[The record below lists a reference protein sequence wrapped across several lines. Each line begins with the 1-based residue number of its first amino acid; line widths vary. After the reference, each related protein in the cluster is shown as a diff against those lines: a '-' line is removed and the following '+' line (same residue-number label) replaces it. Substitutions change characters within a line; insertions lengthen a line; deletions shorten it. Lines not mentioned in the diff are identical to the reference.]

1 MDFELK
7 QIKTSLPFLG
17 FIESRQGGRPEN
29 QDSCGFTDTLLGL
42 LVVVCDGM
50 GGGPGG
56 KMASAV
62 AVDTIVQT
70 IRSATADSNRSK
82 AIEVA
87 IQNAHLKLLALQ
99 KERPSLTGMGTTA
112 TILLI
117 SRQSAMIAHVGDSR
131 IYQLRRGS
139 KIFRTEDHSL
149 VGEMVRKKAM
159 TEDEARMSSNS
170 NIIQRALGIG
180 AEVKADIS
188 ERAYEKGDT
197 IVLCTDGVWGAM
209 KENELIE
216 SLARTKTLSG
226 AMEKTMV
233 KVDELGVADG
243 NKHDNFTMA
252 LLTTTCN
259 SNLKEAM
266 TTKIRN
272 LLLGLSIVCGLSLMG
287 NVAQFTVRP
296 DNSVNNPQV
305 AHGDTSSVAK
315 VAELEKQMAEKD
327 LRMNELEKQIVDMKE
342 KYDETF
348 SKLSA
353 IESASKEV
361 AKIVN
366 ENREEEQKAKK
377 QLIGKLD
384 ELITRLEKICDM
396 MKGKDKDEQIAEATH
411 NIRELPSELNPYGN
425 KTRQIEDIVVLLNN
439 SIAKSDK
446 KDTRYRKNNQYEGHW
461 TGTKP
466 KGIITLVKDMKEQIK
481 LNGQTNDEEKII
493 GFRIVIRALF
503 LRLVTRGFG

>member
-29 QDSCGFTDTLLGL
+29 QDSCGFSDTLLGL

-56 KMASAV
+56 KMASTV
-62 AVDTIVQT
+62 AVDTIMQT

-99 KERPSLTGMGTTA
+99 KERPSLVGMGTTA

-180 AEVKADIS
+180 TEVKADIS
-188 ERAYEKGDT
+188 ERAYEKGDRF
-197 IVLCTDGVWGAM
+197 VLCTDGVWGAM
-209 KENELIE
+209 KENDLIE

-226 AMEKTMV
+226 AMERTMV
-233 KVDELGVADG
+233 KVDELGAAEG
-243 NKHDNFTMA
+243 NNHDNFTMA
-252 LLTTTCN
+252 LLTVNCN
-259 SNLKEAM
+259 SNLKEVM
-266 TTKIRN
+266 STKVRN
-272 LLLGLSIVCGLSLMG
+272 LLLGLSIVCGLSLLG
-287 NVAQFTVRP
+287 NVAQFTVHP
-296 DNSVNNPQV
+296 NHPVDNPQV
-305 AHGDTSSVAK
+305 AHGDSSAVAK

-327 LRMNELEKQIVDMKE
+327 LRMDEMEKQIVDMKE

-348 SKLSA
+348 SKLKT
-353 IESASKEV
+353 IENPPKELT
-361 AKIVN
+361 KIVG
-366 ENREEEQKAKK
+366 ENSEEVQKNKK
-377 QLIGKLD
+377 QLLEKFD
-384 ELITRLEKICDM
+384 ELIAQLKKICDM
-396 MKGKDKDEQIAEATH
+396 TKGKDKDAQIDEASR
-411 NIRELPSELNPYGN
+411 NIRELSN
-425 KTRQIEDIVVLLNN
+425 KLIPNKKYEQQMKHIETLLNN
-439 SIAKSDK
+439 PIAKSDINDEKYK
-446 KDTRYRKNNQYEGHW
+446 KDDKYKGHW
-461 TGTKP
+461 IGP
-466 KGIITLVKDMKEQIK
+466 KGIITLVKDMRDEIDNNIK
-481 LNGQTNDEEKII
+481 P
-493 GFRIVIRALF
+493 
-503 LRLVTRGFG
+503 